1 MNKTTIC
8 VSVLAGLIL
17 SLLLAVHIIK
27 SFIDFTLKML
37 GAL

>member
-8 VSVLAGLIL
+8 VSALAGLIIG
-17 SLLLAVHIIK
+17 LLLAVHIIK

>member
-1 MNKTTIC
+1 MSKTTIC
-8 VSVLAGLIL
+8 VSALAGLIIC
-17 SLLLAVHIIK
+17 LLLVVHIIK